1 MSETSLRDRL
11 LTSTLPA
18 EERENG
24 RRLLAALSSIEF
36 KLKQVEAELERRT
49 QSTVPTIALIGDY
62 LVEGGGKRIRPALLL
77 LASRLLGYEGEKD
90 VRYGA
95 VIEFIHT
102 ATLVHDDIIDDAELR
117 RGRASVNR
125 RWGNELTVLFGDF
138 LYMKSM
144 EIALEEGDL
153 RILKLLSDVT
163 LSMTEG
169 EIIASERRG
178 SIDLSLTG
186 YLDIVRRK
194 TALLF
199 AAACR
204 IPSYLIPSGEAFADP
219 LWEFGLSLGIAFQL
233 QDDLLDYTASEK
245 DLGKP
250 VLSDLREGK
259 LTLPMIISLP
269 EATRSEK
276 KLIGTVIREQ
286 GFSSVPSEKI
296 LEIVRRIGAIER
308 AQFLVSEYADRAR
321 DLALELPASP
331 ARDGLVMAA
340 EYAGNRRK

>member
-11 LTSTLPA
+11 LTATLPA
-18 EERENG
+18 LERENG

-36 KLKQVEAELERRT
+36 KLKQVESELERRT
-49 QSTVPTIALIGDY
+49 QSPIPTISLIGDY
-62 LVEGGGKRIRPALLL
+62 LVDGGGKRIRPALLL
-77 LASRLLGYEGEKD
+77 LSSRLLGYEGDKD

-102 ATLVHDDIIDDAELR
+102 ATLVHDDIIDDAEIR

-125 RWGNELTVLFGDF
+125 RWGNELTVLFGDY

-163 LSMTEG
+163 IQMTEG

-178 SIDLSLTG
+178 AMDLPLEG

-199 AAACR
+199 GAACQ
-204 IPSYLIPSGEAFADP
+204 IPSFLPGVHEGFGEK
-219 LWEFGLSLGIAFQL
+219 LWEFGIALGIAFQL

-259 LTLPMIISLP
+259 LTLPLILGLP
-269 EATRSEK
+269 DASRGER
-276 KLIGTVIREQ
+276 KLIETVVREQ
-286 GFSSVPSEKI
+286 SFTTVSPDKI
-296 LEIVRRIGAIER
+296 LDIVTRLGAVER
-308 AQFLVSEYADRAR
+308 GQEMVAEYANRAR
-321 DLALELPASP
+321 ALALELPASP
-331 ARDGLVMAA
+331 ARDGLVLAA
-340 EYAGNRRK
+340 DYAANRRK